1 MPSGQVRKMIATDRG
16 AITDM
21 QAFADPTGN
30 TLMSAA
36 EENGEYLFLMK
47 KK

>member
-1 MPSGQVRKMIATDRG
+1 MIATDRG